1 VPFEVI
7 PAIDVS
13 GGRLARLEAG
23 SVVPVEA
30 FDGDPIAAAE
40 AFVLQGARR
49 LHVVDLDLAFTGRP
63 ENLRT
68 ISLLAVMDAR
78 IQASGGVATEE
89 LVGELAQAG
98 AERVVLGSAALA
110 EPALVERIL
119 ARFGDRI
126 VVAVE
131 EAGERIRPRGR
142 SDLDLPLEETLEW
155 LARTEAA
162 RFLHVALDR
171 VGGLTGPDLDG
182 LSRLALRTQRPVVAS
197 GGIATAED
205 VAAVAAL
212 GPHVQGVVLG
222 RALYDGGLTVRDA
235 VRVAA
240 ESGL

>member
-1 VPFEVI
+1 MPFEVI

-89 LVGELAQAG
+89 LVGELAQAALTAG
-98 AERVVLGSAALA
+98 AGSHLG
-110 EPALVERIL
+110 VERIL

-182 LSRLALRTQRPVVAS
+182 LSRLAFRTRRPVVAS